1 MNGDTVVNMI
11 KRIVK
16 PGAFRFISALL
27 AACLILTAALPGL
40 GALGATGAGSLSN
53 FDRIRTY
60 KGEFADVAQTA
71 WYYQGVRGAYE
82 RGLFDGKSSGA
93 FDPTGSLTLAE
104 AVKIAAVLHK
114 GYHDGSIDFE
124 PGTPWYAPYLEYA
137 VENGIPAGA
146 YRRLNAAATRA
157 DFAVLIEGALPD
169 EAITPINR
177 IANGAI
183 PDVFESYSYGQA
195 VYKLYRAGVLTG
207 SGSAGTFFPGRT
219 LTRAEAAIIIMRAV
233 DANSRAPLSLAAEL
247 TAEQVYKQA
256 SPAVFFVE
264 VLDSEGE
271 AFRSGSGFFIS
282 ESGLA
287 VTNYH
292 VVVGSTDLRIT
303 TDDGTVLDVAGI
315 YDFDRPTDAALIQIN
330 GGPFPYLELADS
342 DALLT
347 GATVYSL
354 GSPLGLQ
361 ASFSKGIVS
370 QARREVDGMDFIQ
383 LDAAISSGSSGGALL
398 DSTGRVAGV
407 TCGTMVGAQ
416 NINLAVPINAFS
428 KLDRKKYVPVS
439 SIITP
444 VTFYKGFRS
453 VPDFGAHFNMEP
465 FATTASPGEASF
477 SYLVKHLPGLIG
489 DVTEEY
495 AHLAEQNLFAYIGT
509 RTRDGF
515 TYQHYYNSKQ
525 DRMLMFGVDKVKG
538 EDCFTVIVF

>member
-1 MNGDTVVNMI
+1 MK
-11 KRIVK
+11 KRKARAIASV
-16 PGAFRFISALL
+16 FVSALL
-27 AACLILTAALPGL
+27 AVCLVMAAALP
-40 GALGATGAGSLSN
+40 ALAASAEGSLSN
-53 FDRIRTY
+53 FDRIRPY
-60 KGEFADVAQTA
+60 KGEFADVPQSA
-71 WYYQGVRGAYE
+71 WYYQGVRGAFE
-82 RGLFDGKSSGA
+82 RGLFDGKA
-93 FDPTGSLTLAE
+93 TDTFDPSGSLTLAE
-104 AVKIAAVLHK
+104 AVKIAATLHK
-114 GYHDGSIDFE
+114 GYHTGTIDFE
-124 PGTPWYAPYLEYA
+124 PGTPWYAPYLDYA
-137 VENGIPAGA
+137 KNNGIPAGA
-146 YRRLNAAATRA
+146 FRRLGAAATRA
-157 DFAVLIEGALPD
+157 DFAALIEGALPD
-169 EAITPINR
+169 EALTPINR

-183 PDVFESYSYGQA
+183 PDVLESYSYGQA

-207 SGSAGTFFPGRT
+207 SGSEGTFFPGRT

-264 VLDSEGE
+264 VLDSEGD
-271 AFRSGSGFFIS
+271 AIRSGSGFFIS
-282 ESGLA
+282 SSGLA

-292 VVVGSTDLRIT
+292 VVVGSSELRIT

-330 GGPFPYLELADS
+330 GGPFPQLELADS
-342 DALLT
+342 DSLLT

-361 ASFSKGIVS
+361 ASFSKGIIS
-370 QARREVDGMDFIQ
+370 QARREVEGMNYIQ

-398 DSTGRVAGV
+398 DSTGRVVGV

-428 KLDRKKYVPVS
+428 ALDRKSYVPLK

-444 VTFYKGFRS
+444 VAFYRNHRPA
-453 VPDFGAHFNMEP
+453 PDFGAHFNMEP
-465 FATTASPGEASF
+465 FSTNNVTRGEAQY

-489 DVTEEY
+489 DITEEY
-495 AHLAEQNLFAYIGT
+495 AHLAEQNLFVHVGT

-515 TYQHYYNSKQ
+515 TYRQYYHSKQ
-525 DRMLMFGVDKVKG
+525 DRILMFGVDKVNG
-538 EDCFTVIVF
+538 EDCFTIFVS